1 MTSIPVTGTLNA
13 YRLAHSLIA
22 AVRGLYKQV
31 SFVDQ
36 VTRRVGGV
44 RLVTLLL
51 RGKQIVSEF
60 TAGKGIEKFL
70 RIVKPYAEFADH
82 LIGIL
87 RDIWILHLDQASR
100 GVHHGLISELPR
112 SLRLTIF
119 QSYLGLEDLSFGP
132 PEIEIGRGHHSP
144 PPLPTPSISPPS

>member
-1 MTSIPVTGTLNA
+1 MASIRVTGTLNA

-22 AVRGLYKQV
+22 AVRSLDKQV

-44 RLVTLLL
+44 RLLTLLL

-70 RIVKPYAEFADH
+70 RFIKFRTRFYDH
-82 LIGIL
+82 LILIV
-87 RDIWILHLDQASR
+87 RDICSLHLDHPSP
-100 GVHHGLISELPR
+100 GVHH
-112 SLRLTIF
+112 
-119 QSYLGLEDLSFGP
+119 
-132 PEIEIGRGHHSP
+132 
-144 PPLPTPSISPPS
+144 

>member
-22 AVRGLYKQV
+22 AVRGLDKQV

-44 RLVTLLL
+44 RLLTLLL

-70 RIVKPYAEFADH
+70 RIVKPYAAFADH
-82 LIGIL
+82 LIGVL
-87 RDIWILHLDQASR
+87 RGIWILHLDHASR
-100 GVHHGLISELPR
+100 AVHRALISDAAP
-112 SLRLTIF
+112 SLRRPI
-119 QSYLGLEDLSFGP
+119 
-132 PEIEIGRGHHSP
+132 
-144 PPLPTPSISPPS
+144 